1 MPSKSIKVSKRKSK
15 TTRASTRKPRTKK
28 ATKVVPVAAKVEEVV
43 EVVEVVEEVAAPVVA
58 VVEEVAAPVVAVV
71 EEVAAPVVDVVEKVA
86 APVEVVDK
94 VAIVEK
100 VVKAIAKTLA
110 EDEDVK
116 IDLEFNNTINSMK
129 TLIIDARGVL
139 SSYKA
144 LHKRVS
150 KRLRVLNKKP
160 KGGKRKGGNQKAN
173 PSGFNKPTKITDAL
187 AKFLSVDK
195 GTKLPRTDVTRRIN
209 AYIKEH
215 DLQGMM
221 RTDKNGIDKNDN
233 RFINTTLPKSDKR
246 YKHATLLKKLL
257 EPTTDLSYF
266 NLQTFLSPHFIKE
279 PKKVIA

>member
-1 MPSKSIKVSKRKSK
+1 MPSKSKVSKKKTK

-28 ATKVVPVAAKVEEVV
+28 AAKKAPVVEEVSAP
-43 EVVEVVEEVAAPVVA
+43 VEEVAAPVVVEEVA
-58 VVEEVAAPVVAVV
+58 TPVVVEAVSAPVVEEVSAKVSV
-71 EEVAAPVVDVVEKVA
+71 EEQ
-86 APVEVVDK
+86 
-94 VAIVEK
+94 

-129 TLIIDARGVL
+129 TLIVDARGVL

-150 KRLRVLNKKP
+150 KRLKVLNKKP
-160 KGGKRKGGNQKAN
+160 RGGKRKGGNQKTN
-173 PSGFNKPTKITDAL
+173 PSGFNKPTKITDTL

-195 GTKLPRTDVTRRIN
+195 GTCLPRTDVTRRIN

-215 DLQGMM
+215 NLQGMT

-233 RFINTTLPKSDKR
+233 RYINTTLPKSDKR
-246 YKHATLLKKLL
+246 YKAATALKKLL
-257 EPTTDLSYF
+257 VPTQDLSYF
-266 NLQTFLSPHFIKE
+266 NLQTYLSPHFIKE
-279 PKKVIA
+279 PKKVTA

>member
-1 MPSKSIKVSKRKSK
+1 MPSKISKVSKKKSK
-15 TTRASTRKPRTKK
+15 STRASTRKPRTKK
-28 ATKVVPVAAKVEEVV
+28 VAKVAPVV
-43 EVVEVVEEVAAPVVA
+43 AKVVEEVAPVVEEVAVPVVA
-58 VVEEVAAPVVAVV
+58 VVEEVAAPVVEVVSKVSV
-71 EEVAAPVVDVVEKVA
+71 EEQ
-86 APVEVVDK
+86 
-94 VAIVEK
+94 

-129 TLIIDARGVL
+129 TLIVDARGVL

-195 GTKLPRTDVTRRIN
+195 GTCLPRTDVTRRIN

-215 DLQGMM
+215 NLQGMT

-233 RFINTTLPKSDKR
+233 RFINTTLPKSDSR

-257 EPTTDLSYF
+257 APTTDLSYF

-279 PKKVIA
+279 PKKVTA

>member
-1 MPSKSIKVSKRKSK
+1 MPSKSKVSKKKSK
-15 TTRASTRKPRTKK
+15 TTRASTRKPKAKK
-28 ATKVVPVAAKVEEVV
+28 AAKKAVVVEEVAP
-43 EVVEVVEEVAAPVVA
+43 VVEEVAAPAPVATPVVEV
-58 VVEEVAAPVVAVV
+58 VVEEVADKVSV
-71 EEVAAPVVDVVEKVA
+71 EEQ
-86 APVEVVDK
+86 
-94 VAIVEK
+94 

-129 TLIIDARGVL
+129 TLIVDARGVL

-150 KRLRVLNKKP
+150 KRLKVLNKKP
-160 KGGKRKGGNQKAN
+160 RGGKRKGGNQKTN

-187 AKFLSVDK
+187 AKFLSVEK
-195 GTKLPRTDVTRRIN
+195 GTCLPRTDVTRRIN

-215 DLQGMM
+215 NLQGMT

-233 RFINTTLPKSDKR
+233 RYINTTLPKSDKR
-246 YKHATLLKKLL
+246 YKAATTLKKLL
-257 EPTTDLSYF
+257 APTTDLSYF

-279 PKKVIA
+279 TKKVTA

>member
-1 MPSKSIKVSKRKSK
+1 MPSKSKVSKKKSK
-15 TTRASTRKPRTKK
+15 TTRASTRKPKAKK
-28 ATKVVPVAAKVEEVV
+28 AAKKAVVVEEVAP
-43 EVVEVVEEVAAPVVA
+43 VVEEVAAPAPVATPVVEV
-58 VVEEVAAPVVAVV
+58 VVEEVADKVSV
-71 EEVAAPVVDVVEKVA
+71 EEQ
-86 APVEVVDK
+86 
-94 VAIVEK
+94 

-129 TLIIDARGVL
+129 TLIVDARGVL

-150 KRLRVLNKKP
+150 KRLKVLNKKP
-160 KGGKRKGGNQKAN
+160 RGGKRKGGNQKTN

-187 AKFLSVDK
+187 AKFLSVEK
-195 GTKLPRTDVTRRIN
+195 GTCLPRTDVTRRIN

-215 DLQGMM
+215 NLQGMT

-233 RFINTTLPKSDKR
+233 RYINTTLPKSDKR
-246 YKHATLLKKLL
+246 YKAATTLKKLL
-257 EPTTDLSYF
+257 APTTDLSYF

-279 PKKVIA
+279 TKKVPA

>member
-1 MPSKSIKVSKRKSK
+1 MPSKSKVSKKKSK
-15 TTRASTRKPRTKK
+15 TTRASTRKPKAKK
-28 ATKVVPVAAKVEEVV
+28 AAKKAVVVEEVAP
-43 EVVEVVEEVAAPVVA
+43 VVEEVAAPVV
-58 VVEEVAAPVVAVV
+58 EVAAPVV
-71 EEVAAPVVDVVEKVA
+71 EEVA
-86 APVEVVDK
+86 DK
-94 VAIVEK
+94 VSVEEQ

-129 TLIIDARGVL
+129 TLIVDARGVL

-150 KRLRVLNKKP
+150 KRLKVLNKKP
-160 KGGKRKGGNQKAN
+160 RGGKRKGGNQKTN

-187 AKFLSVDK
+187 AKFLSVEK
-195 GTKLPRTDVTRRIN
+195 GTCLPRTDVTRRIN

-215 DLQGMM
+215 NLQGMT

-233 RFINTTLPKSDKR
+233 RYINTTLPKSDKR
-246 YKHATLLKKLL
+246 YKAATTLKKLL
-257 EPTTDLSYF
+257 APTTDLSYF

-279 PKKVIA
+279 PKKVTA

>member
-1 MPSKSIKVSKRKSK
+1 MPSKSKVSKKKSK
-15 TTRASTRKPRTKK
+15 TTRASTRKPKAKK
-28 ATKVVPVAAKVEEVV
+28 AAKKAVVVEEVAP
-43 EVVEVVEEVAAPVVA
+43 VVEEVAAPVVA
-58 VVEEVAAPVVAVV
+58 APVVAAPVVVEEVADKVSV
-71 EEVAAPVVDVVEKVA
+71 EEQ
-86 APVEVVDK
+86 
-94 VAIVEK
+94 

-129 TLIIDARGVL
+129 TLIVDARGVL

-150 KRLRVLNKKP
+150 KRLKVLNKKP
-160 KGGKRKGGNQKAN
+160 RGGKRKGGNQKTN

-187 AKFLSVDK
+187 AKFLSVEK
-195 GTKLPRTDVTRRIN
+195 GTCLPRTDVTRRIN

-215 DLQGMM
+215 NLQGMT

-233 RFINTTLPKSDKR
+233 RYINTTLPKSDKR
-246 YKHATLLKKLL
+246 YKAATTLKKLL
-257 EPTTDLSYF
+257 VPTTDLSYF

-279 PKKVIA
+279 PKKVTA

>member
-1 MPSKSIKVSKRKSK
+1 MPSKSKISKKKSK

-28 ATKVVPVAAKVEEVV
+28 VAKVVPVVAKVVE

-71 EEVAAPVVDVVEKVA
+71 EEVAAPVV
-86 APVEVVDK
+86 EVVSK
-94 VAIVEK
+94 VSVEEQ

-129 TLIIDARGVL
+129 TLIVDARGVL

-195 GTKLPRTDVTRRIN
+195 GTCLPRTDVTRRIN

-215 DLQGMM
+215 NLQGMT

-233 RFINTTLPKSDKR
+233 RFINTTLPKSDSR

-257 EPTTDLSYF
+257 APTTDLSYF

>member
-1 MPSKSIKVSKRKSK
+1 MPSKSKVSKKKTK

-28 ATKVVPVAAKVEEVV
+28 VAKVAKVSPVVEAVAPVVEAVAPVVEAVAPVV
-43 EVVEVVEEVAAPVVA
+43 EVVAPVVEVVAPVVA
-58 VVEEVAAPVVAVV
+58 
-71 EEVAAPVVDVVEKVA
+71 
-86 APVEVVDK
+86 DK
-94 VAIVEK
+94 VAVEEQ

-129 TLIIDARGVL
+129 TLIVDARGVL

-144 LHKRVS
+144 LHKRVN
-150 KRLRVLNKKP
+150 KRLKALNKKP
-160 KGGKRKGGNQKAN
+160 RGGKRKGGNQKTN

-187 AKFLSVDK
+187 AKFLNVEK
-195 GTKLPRTDVTRRIN
+195 GSCLPRTDVTRRIN

-215 DLQGMM
+215 NLQGMT

-233 RFINTTLPKSDKR
+233 RYINTTLPKSDKR

-257 EPTTDLSYF
+257 VPTTDLSYF